1 MNKIKFHFCANS
13 PFFNSLNKDVELLIH
28 SNSYLVKARRLLW
41 IKMIFY
47 VSLHLSYYAILYA
60 LPHTSLVSF
69 ILNYISIG
77 LSGILL
83 AFNVSH
89 DACHGTF

>member
-60 LPHTSLVSF
+60 LPKPGEFYFKLYFYRPIGNIVSL
-69 ILNYISIG
+69 
-77 LSGILL
+77 
-83 AFNVSH
+83 
-89 DACHGTF
+89 